1 MSHPVTKEDLAQL
14 ISAVNR
20 LSIALERSS
29 LASSSSQTVEP
40 RPVISVAGWELVE
53 EAFELPLSVKVDPH
67 RVFEDGPEP
76 IPEDLLALTSSKLT
90 SVCGPPRDRV
100 LRAWKAG
107 VWAWAANA
115 THSEYKQAE
124 PLSLSDV
131 HWVVVRH
138 SRITGPVR
146 VRKLSELRSLLAS
159 QACECEPAIY
169 QGFPSITEV
178 QVFCSSF
185 GTGLPPLYQCSGQK

>member
-29 LASSSSQTVEP
+29 LASSSSQT
-40 RPVISVAGWELVE
+40 PVISVAGWELVE
-53 EAFELPLSVKVDPH
+53 EASELPLSVKVDPH

-107 VWAWAANA
+107 FWAWAANA
-115 THSEYKQAE
+115 THSEHKQTE
-124 PLSLSDV
+124 PLSLSNCGATFS
-131 HWVVVRH
+131 HYRACACEEVVRTQ
-138 SRITGPVR
+138 IVVGIPGVR
-146 VRKLSELRSLLAS
+146 V
-159 QACECEPAIY
+159 
-169 QGFPSITEV
+169 
-178 QVFCSSF
+178 
-185 GTGLPPLYQCSGQK
+185 

>member
-76 IPEDLLALTSSKLT
+76 RT
-90 SVCGPPRDRV
+90 C
-100 LRAWKAG
+100 W
-107 VWAWAANA
+107 
-115 THSEYKQAE
+115 H
-124 PLSLSDV
+124 
-131 HWVVVRH
+131 
-138 SRITGPVR
+138 
-146 VRKLSELRSLLAS
+146 
-159 QACECEPAIY
+159 
-169 QGFPSITEV
+169 
-178 QVFCSSF
+178 
-185 GTGLPPLYQCSGQK
+185 